1 MSITQVSV
9 VGIEWGQTSFE
20 AHVANL
26 GIKGTQR
33 CSICNPVFNV
43 LVIQMVIGPG
53 FAVSRSKFLHSAEFE
68 CSRAGYSQLFR
79 NGKGVESLE
88 LRESAFAFFGGI
100 WIMAVCFGCKRQSSM
115 DSFSLI
121 LLQYAA

>member
-26 GIKGTQR
+26 GIKGTQG

-88 LRESAFAFFGGI
+88 LQFFHLFKLCHAG
-100 WIMAVCFGCKRQSSM
+100 VCFRFLWRYM
-115 DSFSLI
+115 DHGSLFW
-121 LLQYAA
+121 L